1 MHRSEKGATILEN
14 KLDRI
19 VAEELRGEVQR
30 RTDKNITL
38 KVCKKAIDDK
48 RKTLEKESRTL
59 GDKITRIEAAEFDIY
74 QKYCIGTYS
83 RNDYITRR
91 DKYEAKL
98 RDCKRQMDDLRERI
112 DRVNKDMDN
121 HLTTI
126 KSMYRINGK
135 RELTEE
141 LLHLLVSRI
150 DVYPKEGIVI
160 KWRFT
165 EILKGAG
172 L

>member
-1 MHRSEKGATILEN
+1 M
-14 KLDRI
+14 
-19 VAEELRGEVQR
+19 RGEVQR